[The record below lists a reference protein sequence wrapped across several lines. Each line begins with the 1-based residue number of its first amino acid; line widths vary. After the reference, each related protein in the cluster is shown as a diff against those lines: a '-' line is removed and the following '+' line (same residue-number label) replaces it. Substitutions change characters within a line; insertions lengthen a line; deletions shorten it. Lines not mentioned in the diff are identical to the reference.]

1 MLINMNKLNNLTKI
15 LKEVLSKVQVHL
27 TLKEITKVK
36 AKHIVESSI
45 RIQLLSNQ
53 FTKKIDLP

>member
-1 MLINMNKLNNLTKI
+1 MNKLNNLTKI